1 MSRRQVAIALVA
13 VVAIYELA
21 ALVINGFSPGP
32 GGATSSA
39 YATSVDGLAAYF
51 DLLRQT
57 GHRAVELTGSTARA
71 RLRPAE
77 TVVMLDPGILTESD
91 LRNVASFV
99 QAGGRLVAGGQNPGR
114 WISAL
119 DHNPPTWTAAG
130 APFSYSTLNGVASV
144 RSVGRGS
151 FVKLGDDEAVVAA
164 GATALV
170 ARFSLGAGNVY
181 LLADTSPLQNAYID
195 QAENAALGEALAGAP
210 GTPVAFLEGIHG
222 YGNATG
228 LAALPDRWKWV
239 VVLLALAAFTFVA
252 SRFRRLGDAEPEL
265 EAPLPPRRAHVD
277 ALALAL
283 QRTGQ
288 PVAAIAQSRERSG
301 AAR

>member
-1 MSRRQVAIALVA
+1 MNRRQVAIALVA

-57 GHRAVELTGSTARA
+57 GHRALELDGPVAKA
-71 RLRPAE
+71 RLDPAE

-91 LRNVASFV
+91 LTNVAQFV
-99 QAGGRLVAGGQNPGR
+99 RAGGRLVAGGQNPGR
-114 WISAL
+114 WIIAL
-119 DHNPPTWTAAG
+119 DQNPPTWTATG
-130 APFSYSTLNGVASV
+130 APLSYSTLGGVAEV
-144 RSVGRGS
+144 RSAGGGS

-164 GATALV
+164 GNTALV
-170 ARFSLGAGNVY
+170 ARSSLGAGNVF
-181 LLADTSPLQNAYID
+181 LLADTSPLQNEYLARAD
-195 QAENAALGEALAGAP
+195 NAALGEALAGAP
-210 GTPVAFLEGIHG
+210 ASRVAFLEGIHG

-228 LAALPDRWKWV
+228 LAALPNRWKWV
-239 VVLLALAAFTFVA
+239 VVLLALAAMAFVA
-252 SRFRRLGDAEPEL
+252 SRFRRLGDPDPEP

-288 PVAAIAQSRERSG
+288 PADAIARSRAGG
-301 AAR
+301 AP